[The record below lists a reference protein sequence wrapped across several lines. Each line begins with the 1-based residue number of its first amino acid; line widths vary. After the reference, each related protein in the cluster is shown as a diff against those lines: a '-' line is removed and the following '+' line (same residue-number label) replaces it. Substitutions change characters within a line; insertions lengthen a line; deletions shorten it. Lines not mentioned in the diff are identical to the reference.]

1 MKSDLRISVK
11 DYQRN
16 KTLKIELVRAPF
28 GTRQFWVRTRR
39 RCALARQVNGERW
52 PKDARP
58 VSLTRVL
65 TGLRKAL
72 VKSASQPVG

>member
-16 KTLKIELVRAPF
+16 KNLKIELFRTPF
-28 GTRQFWVRTRR
+28 GTRQFFVRM
-39 RCALARQVNGERW
+39 NGERW
-52 PKDARP
+52 PKDAWP
-58 VSLTRVL
+58 VSLTMVL

-72 VKSASQPVG
+72 VKSAG